1 MPEDVNYPFSQIP
14 IPERQSKPRS
24 KGLTMMIDWGLP
36 PGLQRDCIETQ
47 GLYVDDAKIA
57 AGIPRVMPADLL
69 KKKIELF
76 RIKKSPAFR
85 EDCLPSW
92 PLLRA
97 TTTIFWKRDKDGFGA

>member
-57 AGIPRVMPADLL
+57 AGIPRVMPSDLL
-69 KKKIELF
+69 KKRSNGMRFILRRLSVAVWVAIL
-76 RIKKSPAFR
+76 RI
-85 EDCLPSW
+85 
-92 PLLRA
+92 LRGP
-97 TTTIFWKRDKDGFGA
+97 IDWQGLQ